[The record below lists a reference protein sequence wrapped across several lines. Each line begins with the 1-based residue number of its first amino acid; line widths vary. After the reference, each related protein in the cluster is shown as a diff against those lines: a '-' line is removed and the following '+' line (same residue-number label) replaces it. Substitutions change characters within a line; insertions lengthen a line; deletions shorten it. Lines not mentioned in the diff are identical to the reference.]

1 MSWIFEQKHQKCSY
15 NAPFLKAY
23 CDFFKI
29 QKWECHLLTSR
40 ISMKSSN
47 FSRIRCL
54 AYWNVDYCVLNWI
67 SLTGWAVPSSGLA
80 RSDSSCW
87 SIYLICFIHWA
98 YLSFFYF
105 SWIFLACMYLPGPYF
120 QLGPSKSISSIT
132 KFKFGPKLALKLL
145 STPPNTTITTTKNF
159 SPRRG
164 YCRVLKFW
172 MGF

>member
-98 YLSFFYF
+98 YLSFFLLFLNFPGLYVLAWALF
-105 SWIFLACMYLPGPYF
+105 SAWPKQKHKFYNKIQVWTEA
-120 QLGPSKSISSIT
+120 ST
-132 KFKFGPKLALKLL
+132 KVAF
-145 STPPNTTITTTKNF
+145 NTTQHHHHHHQKLF
-159 SPRRG
+159 S
-164 YCRVLKFW
+164 
-172 MGF
+172 